1 MLADRVGGF
10 VPEGGQLV
18 GVGRTV
24 LFAAEGEA
32 LLHQANLR
40 FPMRQF
46 KRRLDT
52 RLEVYIGAGKAEV
65 VDAYP
70 QVVIGYDEGIGLAF
84 AHRPEDGFGFGQPA
98 DHRRNDKAL
107 DLTHLFADEGLVL
120 SFEK

>member
-1 MLADRVGGF
+1 MELRHTNNRYSGGLAAFFVLSPQPFQRVLADRVGGF

-40 FPMRQF
+40 SPMREF

-52 RLEVYIGAGKAEV
+52 RLEV
-65 VDAYP
+65 
-70 QVVIGYDEGIGLAF
+70 
-84 AHRPEDGFGFGQPA
+84 
-98 DHRRNDKAL
+98 
-107 DLTHLFADEGLVL
+107 
-120 SFEK
+120 